1 MFRRTPSPAVH
12 LRGPIKRSN
21 SRIMVRITMEDGGII
36 DIQLDESAAPIT
48 CENFKKL
55 VNQGFYNGLTFHRG
69 QSPASSI
76 RAAARWATA
85 PAAPAGISRAS
96 SPPTA

>member
-55 VNQGFYNGLTFHRG
+55 VNQGFYNGLPCLLYT
-69 QSPASSI
+69 SD
-76 RAAARWATA
+76 AADDIG
-85 PAAPAGISRAS
+85 PV
-96 SPPTA
+96 